1 MKGAKKLHE
10 AQAEHRD
17 SVALSPCLVCG
28 TEIDK
33 GYYSRHGEGGV
44 CSKVC
49 MVEQE
54 KKPRFPGFEES
65 DYLARQ
71 AKQGETFGGDDD
83 ILGLG
88 E

>member
-33 GYYSRHGEGGV
+33 GYYGRHGDGGV

-49 MVEQE
+49 EDE
-54 KKPRFPGFEES
+54 FAKKPKFPGHSEEELLMR
-65 DYLARQ
+65 LA
-71 AKQGETFGGDDD
+71 EDMDND
-83 ILGLG
+83 H
-88 E
+88 